1 MLGAVHLNLF
11 VFLAGVIFCLDV
23 GLRGLRLVSVVV
35 ERAFCD
41 VLVDVFF
48 DFLFFSRDFLGR
60 TWVAGTRFG
69 VDVVCVSCS
78 LVCCLKFGVLLFTR
92 FLLVPF

>member
-1 MLGAVHLNLF
+1 VVWVHF
-11 VFLAGVIFCLDV
+11 ESVCILAGVIFCLDI

-41 VLVDVFF
+41 VLVDVFLR
-48 DFLFFSRDFLGR
+48 FLFFSRDFFGC

-78 LVCCLKFGVLLFTR
+78 LVWCLKFGVLLFAR
-92 FLLVPF
+92 VFC

>member
-1 MLGAVHLNLF
+1 M
-11 VFLAGVIFCLDV
+11 
-23 GLRGLRLVSVVV
+23 SVVV

-48 DFLFFSRDFLGR
+48 DFCSFLMIFLGR
-60 TWVAGTRFG
+60 AWVAGTRFG

-78 LVCCLKFGVLLFTR
+78 LVWCLKFGVLLFAR
-92 FLLVPF
+92 FFVSAFK

>member
-1 MLGAVHLNLF
+1 M
-11 VFLAGVIFCLDV
+11 
-23 GLRGLRLVSVVV
+23 VV

-48 DFLFFSRDFLGR
+48 DFLFFSCDFLGR

-69 VDVVCVSCS
+69 VDVV
-78 LVCCLKFGVLLFTR
+78 LCLMFPGVLLEVRSSAFHQV
-92 FLLVPF
+92 FVSAFLVPLLFHMRRDVDEVLC